1 MAFLRRTLPLSEFLA
16 AAARLLVEEY
26 RHLLPDL
33 STVTVVLPTLHGAA
47 PLAREL
53 AAAAGVPALLVP
65 RITTLSEWASEVAVP
80 QKQVSDSE
88 RELQLFEALK
98 GRGWLRDADLWHVA
112 GELRRLCD
120 ELTRERV
127 PLPGTEQG
135 FSEILGGA
143 YQAPAGESLHFE
155 ARLVFEAWRALVP
168 DENSADAVNRYHL
181 RLARRLE
188 APPGPLVAAG
198 LETLSRAERQ
208 FLERYG
214 ERAPVM
220 ILEPAP
226 ENDPVAVWLAA
237 AWPPRAGHDDLPDLP
252 ARASAIRAESE
263 ASPLQGRVALCG
275 AGGLEQEARVAD
287 ARVRAW
293 LLDGKE
299 RIAVVAQDRLA
310 ARRLRALLERAGV
323 QVEDETGW
331 TLSTVAAATVIMRLL
346 DCVSGDFYHQ
356 DLLDLLKS
364 PLVFADLEPQERKA
378 AVHYLETVVRR
389 ESVIGGLAAIRG
401 AVSRALER
409 DPDASRALAGDP
421 KPVGPWFESMRGA
434 VALLGLLERVAGAAG
449 ALATSPGPVGPWLDR
464 LAEALRALGA
474 TDALAKDAAG
484 RQLLELF
491 RGLRRE
497 LGSSGPAVT
506 FSEWR
511 RWLDR
516 QLESATFRDRDVE
529 SPVVFTHLA
538 ATRLRGFD
546 GVVLLGCDAAHLPG
560 GGEPGLFL
568 NQSVRRALGLP
579 TREDDLEQMR
589 RDLVAVIAGAGEVF
603 VTWQRQLRG
612 EHNLV
617 SPMFELLE
625 AFHVLAHGTSL
636 EQGHWLAVAAAAEV
650 CAGQAGAPQPMPA
663 GAPAPAAAPLVPA
676 RISVSGY
683 GSLVGCPYQFYA
695 RHMLRLNE
703 LDEVRE
709 DVEKRDYGEV
719 LHAILKVFHDRF
731 PLLTGLDRSVLEQE
745 LAQASERRFA
755 ELLSANY
762 LATAWLLR
770 WKAMIPAYLDWQL
783 EREAQGWRY
792 GSGEASREREVALAA
807 GRVILRGRLDRLDRR
822 ATADGEEWAVLDY
835 KTQSHDSLRKKVKEP
850 GEDVQLSSYA
860 LLQAGVT
867 EAAFLCLDKQEPKP
881 VAPADAPAL
890 LAERELARFTDAFQ
904 RLLAGAPLPAQGDEA
919 TCNWCEMQGLCRR
932 AYWP

>member
-1 MAFLRRTLPLSEFLA
+1 MSSVRRTVPVTEFLA
-16 AAARLLVEEY
+16 AAARLVVNEY

-33 STVTVVLPTLHGAA
+33 SPVTVVLPTLHGAS

-53 AAAAGVPALLVP
+53 AAAAGVPALLLP
-65 RITTLSEWASEVAVP
+65 RITTLTEWASAVALP
-80 QKQVSDSE
+80 HRLVSDSE
-88 RELQLFEALK
+88 RELELFEALK
-98 GRGWLRDADLWHVA
+98 DRGWLRDADLWHVA

-127 PLPGTEQG
+127 PLPDAERGL
-135 FSEILGGA
+135 SDLLMSA
-143 YQAPAGESLHFE
+143 YRAPGGESLHFE
-155 ARLVFEAWRALVP
+155 ARLVFEAWRALAP
-168 DENSADAVNRYHL
+168 DESSGDAATRYHL
-181 RLARRLE
+181 QLAKLAA
-188 APPGPLVAAG
+188 APPGPLVVAG
-198 LETLSRAERQ
+198 IEALSKAESQ
-208 FLERYG
+208 FLERYADG
-214 ERAPVM
+214 APVV
-220 ILEPAP
+220 ILEAAP
-226 ENDPVAVWLAA
+226 DANPLSRWLAA
-237 AWPPRAGHDDLPDLP
+237 AWPSRAEHESLPELAARAG
-252 ARASAIRAESE
+252 AINAEQGS
-263 ASPLQGRVALCG
+263 SPLEGRLALCG
-275 AGGLEQEARVAD
+275 AGSLEEEARVAD
-287 ARVRAW
+287 VRVRSW
-293 LLDGKE
+293 LLQGRE
-299 RIAVVAQDRLA
+299 RVAVVAQDRLV

-331 TLSTVAAATVIMRLL
+331 TLSTVAAATVVMRLL

-378 AVHYLETVVRR
+378 AVHYLENVIRR
-389 ESVIGGLAAIRG
+389 ESVIGGLSAIRG
-401 AVSRALER
+401 AVSLALER
-409 DPDASRALAGDP
+409 DPDAARALAGDP

-434 VALLGLLERVAGAAG
+434 LGLLGLLERVAGAAS
-449 ALATSPGPVGPWLDR
+449 ALSASDTAVGVWLDR
-464 LAEALRALGA
+464 LSDALHALGA
-474 TDALAKDAAG
+474 PEALAKDAAG

-491 RGLRRE
+491 SRLRRE
-497 LGSSGPAVT
+497 LGSGRPVVT
-506 FSEWR
+506 FGEWR

-516 QLESATFRDRDVE
+516 QLESGTFRDRDVT

-538 ATRLRGFD
+538 ATRLRSFD
-546 GVVLLGCDAAHLPG
+546 GVVLLGCDAAHFPG

-568 NQSVRRALGLP
+568 NQSVRRVLELP
-579 TREDDLEQMR
+579 TRDDDLEQVR
-589 RDLVAVIAGAGEVF
+589 RDLIGVIVRAGEVF

-612 EHNLV
+612 EHNLM
-617 SPMFELLE
+617 SPMFELLD

-636 EQGHWLAVAAAAEV
+636 EQRDWIALAARAEV
-650 CAGQAGAPQPMPA
+650 GADQSGAPPPAPA

-676 RISVSGY
+676 KISVSGY

-731 PLLTGLDRSVLEQE
+731 PVLTGLDRGVLEQE

-770 WKAMIPAYLDWQL
+770 WKALIPAYLDWQL
-783 EREAQGWRY
+783 EREAAGWRY
-792 GSGEASREREVALAA
+792 QQGEAGRERDVALAA
-807 GRVILRGRLDRLDRR
+807 GGVTLRGRLDRLDRR
-822 ATADGEEWAVLDY
+822 ALETGEEWAVLDY
-835 KTQSHDSLRKKVKEP
+835 KTQSHDRLRKKLKEP

-860 LLQAGVT
+860 LLQSGVT
-867 EAAFLCLDKQEPKP
+867 EAAFLCLDKDEPKQ
-881 VAPADAPAL
+881 VAPDDAPAL
-890 LAERELARFTDAFQ
+890 LAEQELARFADAFQ